1 MIDRN
6 KPLRSMCS
14 GRTAGQRRQL
24 HARIGAELPF
34 RAVEGRRSI
43 AERLETSQREI
54 VGRDALTR
62 SEKSAPPSAASA
74 ASLIRERRRSS
85 SMGSVVSIRPE

>member
-6 KPLRSMCS
+6 KALRSMCS

-54 VGRDALTR
+54 VGRDLR
-62 SEKSAPPSAASA
+62 HLSG
-74 ASLIRERRRSS
+74 RSS
-85 SMGSVVSIRPE
+85 AGMP